1 MRQWGLGNQEGIVRN
16 LVIGSCLLSLA
27 GSIWGGM
34 FIAVR
39 LAIFVI
45 PPVPLVWMRYGT
57 ALLALTILMVIT
69 HSSWHIDKKDYK
81 LLLLSALSGQVLSIV
96 TQETGTM
103 MTSAQTGSVITAA
116 TPAFMVVFGYVLLHE
131 KLTAGRIISVVLAT
145 IGVLFIVLDPD
156 NFEINPLGGLSLFV
170 AAVTWAFMSVLLKFL
185 SEYPVITVTFYSV
198 LIAFLTLT
206 PYGLY
211 WLLTSAD
218 YAAMSAPSVWGS
230 VLYLGF
236 ISTTAGFCL
245 WHKGLL
251 YMDASLGGLFMFFQP
266 TVGTFLGWL
275 LLAEPVTLY
284 FWIGFTL
291 IAVGVV
297 LALRGGNT
305 TAAEKLAR
313 HHRDCLDH

>member
-1 MRQWGLGNQEGIVRN
+1 MRN

-39 LAIFVI
+39 LSVFVI

-57 ALLALTILMVIT
+57 ALLALLVLMVIT
-69 HSSWHIDKKDYK
+69 HSSWHIDKKDRK

-116 TPAFMVVFGYVLLHE
+116 TPAFMVVFGYFLLHE

-145 IGVLFIVLDPD
+145 IGVLFVVLDPE

-170 AAVTWAFMSVLLKFL
+170 AAVTWAFMSVIVKFL
-185 SEYPVITVTFYSV
+185 AKYPVITVTFYSV
-198 LIAFLTLT
+198 LIAFLTLA
-206 PYGLY
+206 PYGIY
-211 WLLTSAD
+211 WLMTAAD
-218 YAAMSAPSVWGS
+218 YTAMSAPSVWGS

-245 WHKGLL
+245 WDKGLL

-266 TVGTFLGWL
+266 IVGTFLGWL

-284 FWIGFTL
+284 FWIGFFL
-291 IAVGVV
+291 IAAGVV
-297 LALRGGNT
+297 LALHGGNT
-305 TAAEKLAR
+305 TPAEKLAR
-313 HHRDCLDH
+313 SHRDGPADR